1 MLPVNRNPSRSDL
14 KWFGILLVVFTAGVG
29 ALVGWR
35 TGSPVWRTGIWIG
48 GGSLALVFFAIP
60 AARRPIYLGW
70 MYAAFPIG
78 WTVSHLLLG
87 LIYFGVITPIGL
99 IMRASGHDALER
111 RFDRSAKSYWV
122 PFAPQRDPERY
133 FKQF

>member
-1 MLPVNRNPSRSDL
+1 MLPVNRHPSPSELR
-14 KWFGILLVVFTAGVG
+14 WFGILLVIFTAVLG

-35 TGSPVWRTGIWIG
+35 TGSPAWRTVIWMVG
-48 GGSLALVFFAIP
+48 GGLALVYVVVP
-60 AARRPIYLGW
+60 AARRPIYVGW

-78 WTVSHLLLG
+78 WTVSHLLMA

-99 IMRASGHDALER
+99 VLRAVGHDALER
-111 RFDRSAKSYWV
+111 RFDRSARSYWV
-122 PFAPQRDPERY
+122 RYTPQREPERY